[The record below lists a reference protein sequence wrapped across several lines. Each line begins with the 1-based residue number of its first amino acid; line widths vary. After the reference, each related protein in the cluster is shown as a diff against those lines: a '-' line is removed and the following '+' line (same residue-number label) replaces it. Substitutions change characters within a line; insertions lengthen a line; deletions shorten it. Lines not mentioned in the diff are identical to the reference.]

1 MTAEEGLSVIVLT
14 RGRVIE
20 VVPLAS
26 SGSLV
31 VGRGAR
37 NGLRVA
43 DPTASREHAR
53 IVWEERRPDP
63 RITLEDLG
71 SANGTRINNAA
82 VRPGTPTDVSPGQP
96 ILIGATI
103 LIVMRGT
110 ARLSPTPLG
119 PTRDIAESQRVTVIR
134 GEMVVDDV
142 E

>member
-1 MTAEEGLSVIVLT
+1 MRRRRRAESCSAGPLQIARGPIRDIMCPVARLQRRDHVTAEEGLSVIVLT

-96 ILIGATI
+96 
-103 LIVMRGT
+103 
-110 ARLSPTPLG
+110 
-119 PTRDIAESQRVTVIR
+119 
-134 GEMVVDDV
+134 
-142 E
+142 